1 MFCWILSQISQVS
14 VRFLPQKPL
23 DSVRFYLRS
32 SKSVRITLGVPSF
45 CHILPLEPL
54 VLLEFTSD
62 SPSVCQILPQEPLD
76 AFRFQLS
83 SPQFLSDFNPRNPE
97 LQSDFYLSRLQ
108 FLSVFASGVPNFC
121 QILPWEPL
129 VPDFISGV
137 PSLCQIL
144 LLGPP
149 VSVRFYLRSPEFLS
163 DFNPRTP
170 QFLGSLTFCLRS
182 PSFCQILLQT
192 SLVSQILH
200 QEPLVSVNFT

>member
-32 SKSVRITLGVPSF
+32 SRSVRITLGVPSF
-45 CHILPLEPL
+45 CQIFLS
-54 VLLEFTSD
+54 EFTSD
-62 SPSVCQILPQEPLD
+62 FPSVCQILPQEPLD

-83 SPQFLSDFNPRNPE
+83 SP
-97 LQSDFYLSRLQ
+97 Q